1 MNAKGMR
8 SLAAFAGLLGLVA
21 VVALTSS
28 GWGASPAAVLVAQ
41 DSEPNVV
48 YLKYPMPKGFGGSGG
63 SHDAKTTSLEGEDD
77 DDEEDGEPAPPEVSR
92 MARAKREVQEAKEL
106 EARQLDPDV
115 DGLQEPHDHWY
126 YSGPA
131 VHRKIDMTDIREK
144 GANEPWIENGQSRGV
159 SSIPDTYTGAAV
171 SSQQAMYK
179 PKPKPPE
186 HDVMMD
192 VDLANIEN
200 PTREMIG
207 RALEHIQSEE
217 IGTEYLHDTLV
228 DNDKHSWRYQEHIH
242 VKNVPGSR
250 SSDNSMLS
258 YNGIGGIFG
267 VGAML
272 GPKDP
277 RPEIPLK
284 AIIKPDEGDTIHWH
298 SKEVLDTERVLT
310 AGTSFTDKPRSGL
323 TSPSGFNGNHDVA
336 QAILRHSDPNYDI
349 KANTFLN
356 YNPAEPPAKNDPTL
370 YVHTW
375 AAYTPEGSKR
385 REEAARGQLAYE
397 EWRKT
402 HPMQVCMH
410 TVPRYRMVA
419 LTLLM
424 SAHAIHARHSLVL
437 VSRRCVLTE
446 TRVVGWCVSRATRL
460 SMVWDAFTASFR
472 ARMMTMTYS
481 LLQAPEGRMVP
492 VVAARGRAAREGA
505 EKMLK
510 PNKLDSLSDQGEA
523 CHR

>member
-1 MNAKGMR
+1 MVGASR
-8 SLAAFAGLLGLVA
+8 AVAAAAALLALAALVA
-21 VVALTSS
+21 VASS
-28 GWGASPAAVLVAQ
+28 GGWSARGAASVLVAQ
-41 DSEPNVV
+41 DSEPRVV
-48 YLKYPMPKGFGGSGG
+48 YLKYPMPKGFGAGAGSGR
-63 SHDAKTTSLEGEDD
+63 AQTTALEG
-77 DDEEDGEPAPPEVSR
+77 DDEESGGDGDGEPAAPEVSR
-92 MARAKREVQEAKEL
+92 MARAKREVMEAKEL

-115 DGLQEPHDHWY
+115 EGLQEPHDHWY

-144 GANEPWIENGQSRGV
+144 GPNEPWIENGESRGV

-200 PTREMIG
+200 PTKVMIA
-207 RALEHIQSEE
+207 RALEHIQSKE
-217 IGTEYLHDTLV
+217 IGSEYMHDTLV

-250 SSDNSMLS
+250 SADNSLLS

-277 RPEIPLK
+277 RPEVPLK
-284 AIIKPDEGDTIHWH
+284 AIVYPGEGDTIHWH
-298 SKEVLDTERVLT
+298 SKEVLDTERVLQ
-310 AGTSFTDKPRSGL
+310 AGTSFTDKARSGL

-349 KANTFLN
+349 KADTFLN
-356 YNPAEPPAKNDPTL
+356 YNPAEPPAKDDPTL

-402 HPMQVCMH
+402 HPQQVWPSA
-410 TVPRYRMVA
+410 PRSCGVF
-419 LTLLM
+419 
-424 SAHAIHARHSLVL
+424 I
-437 VSRRCVLTE
+437 
-446 TRVVGWCVSRATRL
+446 
-460 SMVWDAFTASFR
+460 SF
-472 ARMMTMTYS
+472 
-481 LLQAPEGRMVP
+481 
-492 VVAARGRAAREGA
+492 ARGAPSVVPTPWQSSAAQRLPVRFLMAPRLALRA
-505 EKMLK
+505 
-510 PNKLDSLSDQGEA
+510 PLDLTNLSCGHCLA
-523 CHR
+523 GN